1 MIEQRSQFDL
11 LTTEINQFN
20 EEIDQLEKNL
30 INTRKRASQCDTEV
44 NNLAKSLDNKKKSQ
58 NILHGVI
65 NNTIEKLKVHK
76 NTRDI
81 KKSILSSLF
90 QTQTIPP
97 IQLPLLPLNQQNSI
111 KNKLDLNATLPTTTI
126 EPTSSDKQL
135 QSQIQNSKL
144 ALNTQPITKSNTEPS
159 TSIDSNLTNQS
170 QPIMD
175 INNNSTAKNNNFVAT
190 HFKHSNGTTVYYYSS
205 KHKKPTPQ
213 EPYIRD
219 DSLLLYDLEKDE

>member
-90 QTQTIPP
+90 QTQTFPP

-111 KNKLDLNATLPTTTI
+111 KNEI
-126 EPTSSDKQL
+126 
-135 QSQIQNSKL
+135 
-144 ALNTQPITKSNTEPS
+144 
-159 TSIDSNLTNQS
+159 
-170 QPIMD
+170 
-175 INNNSTAKNNNFVAT
+175 
-190 HFKHSNGTTVYYYSS
+190 
-205 KHKKPTPQ
+205 
-213 EPYIRD
+213 PYI
-219 DSLLLYDLEKDE
+219 